1 VILALPGLRLS
12 YAIGPFFSQT
22 DTRTLAQRF
31 IESTVPAGSTV
42 LVQPYSVQLVQS
54 REGLREALAA
64 NLGDASRA
72 STRFALR
79 LRLDPYPSPAYRT
92 VFLGDGGL
100 DADKIY
106 VSLRD
111 VDGAAGLE
119 PLRRLGVEYVVLKR
133 YNTED
138 LPVAPLRAML
148 SASGVRLATFS
159 PYRSGTDARTRARV
173 APFLHNTDTPY
184 DPALERPGPGIEV
197 WRLARSVS

>member
-1 VILALPGLRLS
+1 
-12 YAIGPFFSQT
+12 
-22 DTRTLAQRF
+22 
-31 IESTVPAGSTV
+31 
-42 LVQPYSVQLVQS
+42 
-54 REGLREALAA
+54 
-64 NLGDASRA
+64 
-72 STRFALR
+72 
-79 LRLDPYPSPAYRT
+79 
-92 VFLGDGGL
+92 
-100 DADKIY
+100 
-106 VSLRD
+106 
-111 VDGAAGLE
+111 
-119 PLRRLGVEYVVLKR
+119 VEYVVLKR